1 MKWARISVRTSDSAL
16 EPVYA
21 LAERIGAN
29 GVLFEEGPG
38 VVSFLPVDDRLET
51 SLLNLRTGLDELR
64 QFGIDPGPAEITI
77 TFEDDRDW
85 ANAWREHFTPLQ
97 ITPTLTVVPAWQ
109 EYISR
114 TDERIIRMD
123 PGMAFGTGGHAAT
136 RTCLR
141 ALERYLPGRKRVID
155 VGCGSGIL
163 AIGAAVM
170 GAEQVLAIDDDPVAV
185 RVAAENIELNRVSD
199 RVRVRQGNLLEG
211 VEERYEVIV
220 ANILP
225 HVVAG
230 MAESA
235 HARLE
240 SGGLCIT
247 SGFTRNTDA
256 VVRERMT
263 AAGFRMEPIL
273 EEDDWLCLVGRRL
286 S

>member
-38 VVSFLPVDDRLET
+38 VVCFLPVDDRLET
-51 SLLNLRTGLDELR
+51 SLLNLRAALDELR

-85 ANAWREHFTPLQ
+85 ANAWREHFHPLE

-109 EYISR
+109 EYKPR
-114 TDERIIRMD
+114 PDERIIRMD

-141 ALERYLPGRKRVID
+141 ALERYTPGKNRIAD
-155 VGCGSGIL
+155 IGCGSGIL
-163 AIGAAVM
+163 AVAAALM
-170 GAEQVLAIDDDPVAV
+170 GARDVLAIDDDPVAV
-185 RVAAENIELNRVSD
+185 RVANENIALNGVSD
-199 RVRVRQGNLLEG
+199 RVRIRQGNLLEG
-211 VEERYEVIV
+211 VEERFDVIV

-225 HVVAG
+225 HVVAA

-235 HARLE
+235 HACLD
-240 SGGLCIT
+240 SGGLHIT

-256 VVRERMT
+256 LVRDRMVS
-263 AAGFRMEPIL
+263 AGFQMEPNL
-273 EEDDWLCLVGRRL
+273 EEDGWLCLVGRR
-286 S
+286 

>member
-1 MKWARISVRTSDSAL
+1 L

-21 LAERIGAN
+21 LAEKIGAN

-38 VVSFLPVDDRLET
+38 LVCFLPVDDRLET
-51 SLLNLRTGLDELR
+51 SLLNLRAGLDDLR
-64 QFGIDPGPAEITI
+64 QFGLDPGPAEITI
-77 TFEDDRDW
+77 TFEDDQDW
-85 ANAWREHFTPLQ
+85 ANAWRDHFHPLE
-97 ITPTLTVVPAWQ
+97 ITRRLTVVPAWQ
-109 EYISR
+109 EYTPRPEER
-114 TDERIIRMD
+114 TIRVD

-141 ALERYLPGRKRVID
+141 ALERHMPGRNRVADI
-155 VGCGSGIL
+155 GCGSGIL
-163 AIGAAVM
+163 AVAAALM
-170 GAEQVLAIDDDPVAV
+170 GAREVLAIDDDPVAV
-185 RVAAENIELNRVSD
+185 RVATENVALNEVAD

-211 VEERYEVIV
+211 VEERFDLIV

-235 HARLE
+235 YARLE
-240 SGGLCIT
+240 SGGLYIT

-256 VVRERMT
+256 VVRDRMT
-263 AAGFRMEPIL
+263 AAGFRIESDL
-273 EEDDWLCLVGRRL
+273 QEDDWLCLVGRRL